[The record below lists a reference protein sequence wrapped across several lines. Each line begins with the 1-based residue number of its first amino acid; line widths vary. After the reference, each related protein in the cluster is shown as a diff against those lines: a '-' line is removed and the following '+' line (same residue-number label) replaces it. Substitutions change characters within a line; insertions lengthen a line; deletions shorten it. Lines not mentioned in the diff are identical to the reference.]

1 MDKKIERQKRLL
13 KISIGLAIFF
23 FLLSGLLIY
32 LNFDYL
38 AFKFLITQK
47 YIYTDTLDT
56 VYDKYLKTDPN
67 GNYLRNFDDLVIAL
81 STIGITYENKDNYTY
96 LYIPEAYEAYKAY
109 TKDKGLKTEVRI
121 INDDIVYLSLTNFS
135 KYSLDLIKKNM
146 DVLTSRKNII
156 IDLRDNGGGRVDIMR
171 KTASYFLPKNAVI
184 AQVSYRNRIQ
194 ITKSRTKQ
202 VLSYDNIYI
211 LQSGSTASASENLI
225 AALKD
230 NLDNVKL
237 IGENTFGKGIGQLT
251 IPLKDGYAVKATTL
265 LWQSPKGYDIHL
277 KGIAP
282 DIEYGD
288 PDMLEYAIE
297 LLNSVL
303 STENVE

>member
-109 TKDKGLKTEVRI
+109 TKDKGLKPR
-121 INDDIVYLSLTNFS
+121 
-135 KYSLDLIKKNM
+135 
-146 DVLTSRKNII
+146 
-156 IDLRDNGGGRVDIMR
+156 
-171 KTASYFLPKNAVI
+171 
-184 AQVSYRNRIQ
+184 
-194 ITKSRTKQ
+194 
-202 VLSYDNIYI
+202 
-211 LQSGSTASASENLI
+211 SA
-225 AALKD
+225 
-230 NLDNVKL
+230 
-237 IGENTFGKGIGQLT
+237 
-251 IPLKDGYAVKATTL
+251 
-265 LWQSPKGYDIHL
+265 
-277 KGIAP
+277 
-282 DIEYGD
+282 
-288 PDMLEYAIE
+288 
-297 LLNSVL
+297 L
-303 STENVE
+303 STMISCILV

>member
-1 MDKKIERQKRLL
+1 
-13 KISIGLAIFF
+13 
-23 FLLSGLLIY
+23 
-32 LNFDYL
+32 
-38 AFKFLITQK
+38 
-47 YIYTDTLDT
+47 
-56 VYDKYLKTDPN
+56 
-67 GNYLRNFDDLVIAL
+67 
-81 STIGITYENKDNYTY
+81 
-96 LYIPEAYEAYKAY
+96 
-109 TKDKGLKTEVRI
+109 
-121 INDDIVYLSLTNFS
+121 
-135 KYSLDLIKKNM
+135 LIKKNM

-230 NLDNVKL
+230 NLDNVTL